1 MRTGATR
8 PKKPKPTAII
18 VETDSLATW
27 LVQLLSVCRPRKPI
41 KPSEW
46 QELHRFA
53 PPHSPRPGKWHN
65 DPFQIEPL
73 DAILDENCNT
83 LVLMWASQFLGK
95 SSIIEGILGWQADQA
110 PSTVVSVFPTV
121 DAAQI
126 WSKNRFTPFIE
137 SVGTLARLFKKQKTG
152 DTASTFLHKHY
163 PGGWWKGG
171 GSNSPA
177 QLASHTARIT
187 TFDEVD
193 KYVESVGAR
202 NHEEGDPIIQVK
214 QRSARYRNP
223 FSILTST
230 PTVKHFSRI
239 EKEYATTDQRKW
251 HVGCPKCKHSFV
263 ILFSDI
269 KWDKIENP
277 NGTKTHLTDTAYLEC
292 PRCQAKLTEEQR
304 QKMVQKGKWVATNA
318 KVRNRR
324 GYWANGFLVL
334 GPWPNGLNSWMH
346 YFAERWLVEGKT
358 GTQGKREYQNL
369 VLAETF
375 ELETIAPTAP
385 EELFERR
392 ETYQEF
398 EGEIVVPERVLL
410 LTAGVD
416 VQRDRVEIEIC
427 GWGVGNE
434 TWGIQYSVIYGN
446 PQVFEFWDKVDA
458 LLLKKW
464 RHPSGHLVWPYCV
477 MIDSGDKP
485 HVVYNFVRSRVPRK
499 IFAAKGTRGFVNPWV
514 IRSQKRDQRLFIL
527 KVDTPKESI
536 YSSLRLTNYGPG
548 YCHWPTNPGAGYD
561 LQYFV
566 QLTNERL
573 VLGGA
578 QPYFEPKFSNARNE
592 ALDIRVLNYAAKEL
606 SFPDNR
612 PDDWTKAQKWL
623 ADNPLNDWRPGPANQ
638 PAPIVPE
645 PPISL
650 KPIKDRIYPKP
661 PVKTPVRSLKNWLD
675 S

>member
-1 MRTGATR
+1 
-8 PKKPKPTAII
+8 
-18 VETDSLATW
+18 
-27 LVQLLSVCRPRKPI
+27 
-41 KPSEW
+41 
-46 QELHRFA
+46 
-53 PPHSPRPGKWHN
+53 
-65 DPFQIEPL
+65 
-73 DAILDENCNT
+73 
-83 LVLMWASQFLGK
+83 MWASQFLGK
-95 SSIIEGILGWQADQA
+95 SSIIEGVLGWQADQE

-121 DAAQI
+121 EAAQI

-137 SVGTLARLFKKQKTG
+137 SVGILARLFRKQKTS

-163 PGGWWKGG
+163 PGGWWVGG

-193 KYVESVGAR
+193 KYVESVGPR

-230 PTVKHFSRI
+230 PTVRHYSRI
-239 EKEYATTDQRKW
+239 EKEYATTDCRKW
-251 HVGCPKCKHSFV
+251 FVGCPKCKHSFV
-263 ILFSDI
+263 IAFSHI
-269 KWDKIENP
+269 KWDKIDNP
-277 NGTKTHLTDTAYLEC
+277 DGTKTHLAETARLEC
-292 PRCQAKLTEEQR
+292 PSCAAQLTDIQR
-304 QKMVQKGKWVATNA
+304 QQMVRKGKWVATNP
-318 KVRNRR
+318 KIKNRR
-324 GYWANGFLVL
+324 GYWANAFLVL
-334 GPWPNGLNSWMH
+334 GPHPQAFVSWLH
-346 YFAERWLVEGKT
+346 YFADRWLVEGQT
-358 GTQGKREYQNL
+358 GTKGKREYQNL
-369 VLAETF
+369 VMAETF

-410 LTAGVD
+410 LTVGID
-416 VQRDRVEIEIC
+416 VQRDRVELEIV

-434 TWGIQYSVIYGN
+434 NWGIHYQILYGN
-446 PQVFEFWDKVDA
+446 PQVLDFWDGVDA
-458 LLLKKW
+458 YLMKKW
-464 RHPSGHLVWPYCV
+464 RHASGHLIWPHCV

-485 HVVYNFVRSRVPRK
+485 AVVYDFVRSRVPRK
-499 IFAAKGTRGFVNPWV
+499 IFAAKGFRGFVNPWV
-514 IRSQKRDQRLFIL
+514 IRSKSRDQRLFIL
-527 KVDTPKESI
+527 KVDTPKEAI

-548 YCHWPTNPGAGYD
+548 YCHWPCNGSAGYD

-573 VLGGA
+573 VLSGA
-578 QPYFEPKFSNARNE
+578 QPFFEPKFSTARNE

-623 ADNPLNDWRPGPANQ
+623 AEPPTNDWRPGKV
-638 PAPIVPE
+638 APQAPE
-645 PPISL
+645 PI
-650 KPIKDRIYPKP
+650 KPEPVRVIPVRQQIYPHP
-661 PVKTPVRSLKNWLD
+661 LPARNPRSLKSWLD